1 MRVHTVSDRNKKTIE
16 SFSPGRKLLSGII
29 LLTRFVITYNFFDGT
44 DGLDKLESHLEHNVF
59 SFMGKDLSSVLGNIV
74 VVLIGG
80 LILYCAVSG
89 SYRIFTFN
97 KFIKKFEMSGSASV
111 VGYGDNQYS
120 NVEALIRYRESKMNG
135 MSNNESAEL
144 LVRTAVLDSIASG
157 RYSGTQTGL
166 AASYLESKLSAL
178 PPDKALDFISGKK

>member
-1 MRVHTVSDRNKKTIE
+1 MKPFN
-16 SFSPGRKLLSGII
+16 PGKKLLSGII
-29 LLTRFVITYNFFDGT
+29 LLTIFVITYNYFDGT

-59 SFMGKDLSSVLGNIV
+59 SFMGKDLSSVFGNIIV
-74 VVLIGG
+74 VVIGG
-80 LILYCAVSG
+80 LMVYCAVSG

-97 KFIKKFEMSGSASV
+97 KFIKRFEMTGGSSV
-111 VGYGDNQYS
+111 VNYSNTQYS

-135 MSNNESAEL
+135 MSNDESAEL

-166 AASYLESKLSAL
+166 AASYLESKLSGL
-178 PPDKALDFISGKK
+178 PPDKALNYISGKK

>member
-1 MRVHTVSDRNKKTIE
+1 MSVHTVSDRNKKTLE

-29 LLTRFVITYNFFDGT
+29 LLTLFVIANNYIDGT

-59 SFMGKDLSSVLGNIV
+59 SFMGKDLATVFANIV
-74 VVLIGG
+74 VVVIGS
-80 LILYCAVSG
+80 LMVYSAVSG

-97 KFIKKFEMSGSASV
+97 KFIKKFEMTGGTSSV
-111 VGYGDNQYS
+111 SYGNSQYS

-135 MSNNESAEL
+135 MSNDESAEL

-157 RYSGTQTGL
+157 RYSGTQTGM

-178 PPDKALDFISGKK
+178 PPDKALDFISGKR